1 MSGNLRRSFEARLRQ
16 ERAVE
21 TTRASLSA
29 AIHDQVVCGTAT
41 LFPTQLEF
49 VGGHARSTLR
59 VEALRNKYVATDLA
73 EETRRVEMY
82 GVASLIAP
90 TSTCR
95 LEEAEAQRRSRHD
108 CAAALIRSEVEK
120 GLVLSEEAR
129 EEQERRRIVSE
140 SAELK
145 ALKSRLTNALVNRD
159 RAAQILEKRYREE
172 VRGREEREMDMH
184 LLREV
189 HREQEFALQEEA
201 DKFAKRELAK
211 LTQLAQMAE
220 RERQNESLLEH
231 FKSEKL
237 AMEAKL
243 EEAKQADA
251 DEHEARLRKGEEVRS
266 HLRAFMVEESERKIQ
281 RKQAEVEEQMKI
293 TEFQRKLE
301 ERETRLAS
309 ERTLREKERADASQT
324 VANQLQKARLKEREL
339 EALKNDLYH
348 EQMQVKQAEND
359 KQRRARDDFF
369 RQEMR
374 KHNEEHS
381 KRKEASLHERRFEED
396 RVRRELLD
404 EFEQSQKF
412 QQLSDQKR
420 REKMVLFNREI
431 SSMIERKRA
440 EFIAMKDLELAKIEK
455 DQTTLHEYNRV
466 VENERRI
473 ILAKFNSTV
482 NRPGEP

>member
-1 MSGNLRRSFEARLRQ
+1 M
-16 ERAVE
+16 
-21 TTRASLSA
+21 
-29 AIHDQVVCGTAT
+29 
-41 LFPTQLEF
+41 
-49 VGGHARSTLR
+49 
-59 VEALRNKYVATDLA
+59 
-73 EETRRVEMY
+73 
-82 GVASLIAP
+82 
-90 TSTCR
+90 
-95 LEEAEAQRRSRHD
+95 
-108 CAAALIRSEVEK
+108 
-120 GLVLSEEAR
+120 
-129 EEQERRRIVSE
+129 
-140 SAELK
+140 
-145 ALKSRLTNALVNRD
+145 NRD

-324 VANQLQKARLKEREL
+324 VANQLQKARLKERKL

-348 EQMQVKQAEND
+348 EQMQVKQAENEN
-359 KQRRARDDFF
+359 QRRARDDFF

-374 KHNEEHS
+374 KHNEEHL

-396 RVRRELLD
+396 RVRRELLG
-404 EFEQSQKF
+404 EFEQSQKL
-412 QQLSDQKR
+412 QQLSDQKG
-420 REKMVLFNREI
+420 REKIVLFNREI

-440 EFIAMKDLELAKIEK
+440 EFIAMKDLDLAKIEN
-455 DQTTLHEYNRV
+455 DQATLHEYNRV